1 MAALSNFS
9 PPCNFESSPCLRA
22 PNDIHLYVLS
32 LLQLS
37 ISRVDETGF
46 TFLFM
51 SIILYSFGRLHS
63 TAETVM
69 DSIHAHESLDGEQIH
84 SKYGKIDD
92 KLRHCVRSSAE
103 Y

>member
-1 MAALSNFS
+1 
-9 PPCNFESSPCLRA
+9 
-22 PNDIHLYVLS
+22 
-32 LLQLS
+32 
-37 ISRVDETGF
+37 
-46 TFLFM
+46 M
-51 SIILYSFGRLHS
+51 SIVLYSFGRLHS